1 MDEIWKSIGDL
12 PEGLK
17 MAAMLM
23 TVIHAMAIS
32 ALGTLRLFPADWRDV
47 RFLNLQVYRIL
58 VFLAV
63 APILVLVLLSIPYVS
78 RAVVNDFFALDASHS
93 EPSNHIF
100 YYQQS
105 HSDERKQPSN
115 QH

>member
-1 MDEIWKSIGDL
+1 MEEIWKSIGDL

-32 ALGTLRLFPADWRDV
+32 ALGILRLFPTDWRDV
-47 RFLNLQVYRIL
+47 RFLRVQVYRIL
-58 VFLAV
+58 VFLDV
-63 APILVLVLLSIPYVS
+63 APILVLALLSIPYVS
-78 RAVVNDFFALDASHS
+78 RAVANDFFAPDASHS

-105 HSDERKQPSN
+105 HSDERKQPGN
-115 QH
+115 QR